1 MTKLAEF
8 IADKL
13 QQDVVAQKRK
23 LIDAKQRTR
32 LTQIR
37 VDKAVSD
44 AMSSPQGMLSV
55 FLLGAL
61 STKYG
66 RIGALRKL
74 VLLQRVAQGLI

>member
-8 IADKL
+8 IVDKL

-23 LIDAKQRTR
+23 LIDAKQRAR

-44 AMSSPQGMLSV
+44 TMSSPQGMLSA
-55 FLLGAL
+55 FLFGAL
-61 STKYG
+61 SAKYG

>member
-37 VDKAVSD
+37 WI
-44 AMSSPQGMLSV
+44 
-55 FLLGAL
+55 
-61 STKYG
+61 
-66 RIGALRKL
+66 RR
-74 VLLQRVAQGLI
+74 